1 VHEGIRILHG
11 GDNSRN
17 AGVDD
22 AGHARTGASEMAAWL
37 ERAVER
43 RPSRAIAGLVERDY
57 LGMRF
62 ADTAMEALSHDDAVR
77 RDHNG
82 ADQRVRTR
90 ASSPTFG
97 QLQRALH
104 VVAV

>member
-1 VHEGIRILHG
+1 
-11 GDNSRN
+11 
-17 AGVDD
+17 
-22 AGHARTGASEMAAWL
+22 
-37 ERAVER
+37 
-43 RPSRAIAGLVERDY
+43 
-57 LGMRF
+57 MRF